1 MAGVVPF
8 PVPVPPVIILAAT
21 EDGPPKST
29 KTSCLIFCCHIDLPA
44 SCFLRSASMW
54 SCCCFITASSPET
67 SCWMKQ
73 LVLLVL
79 VVVVVRVLMSWS
91 SLLRRRVKLVMVSIV
106 LSGLLRCRMF
116 GFGVFLAVVLLV
128 AVLVV
133 MMRIPLPLLSQL
145 FDLQSLRGFENLFIL
160 FVSR

>member
-1 MAGVVPF
+1 
-8 PVPVPPVIILAAT
+8 
-21 EDGPPKST
+21 
-29 KTSCLIFCCHIDLPA
+29 
-44 SCFLRSASMW
+44 
-54 SCCCFITASSPET
+54 
-67 SCWMKQ
+67 MKQ

-133 MMRIPLPLLSQL
+133 MMRIPVPLLSQL

>member
-1 MAGVVPF
+1 
-8 PVPVPPVIILAAT
+8 
-21 EDGPPKST
+21 
-29 KTSCLIFCCHIDLPA
+29 
-44 SCFLRSASMW
+44 
-54 SCCCFITASSPET
+54 
-67 SCWMKQ
+67 
-73 LVLLVL
+73 
-79 VVVVVRVLMSWS
+79 
-91 SLLRRRVKLVMVSIV
+91 MVSIV

-133 MMRIPLPLLSQL
+133 MMRIPVPLLSQL

>member
-1 MAGVVPF
+1 
-8 PVPVPPVIILAAT
+8 
-21 EDGPPKST
+21 
-29 KTSCLIFCCHIDLPA
+29 
-44 SCFLRSASMW
+44 
-54 SCCCFITASSPET
+54 
-67 SCWMKQ
+67 MKQ